1 MTTEVSAG
9 STTDGAGSSTDQE
22 ILAIAR
28 EQVLERGVPLDEA
41 QILRVLR
48 TSDDVLP
55 DLLAL
60 AHEALRDDD
69 FTRPC
74 HIGG

>member
-1 MTTEVSAG
+1 MNA
-9 STTDGAGSSTDQE
+9 D

-41 QILRVLR
+41 QILRVMQ
-48 TSDDVLP
+48 TSDAALS

-60 AHEALRDDD
+60 AHEVRM
-69 FTRPC
+69 T
-74 HIGG
+74 